1 MIGPRSSPPG
11 QQQRRAL
18 TQSNG
23 ADEKGWLRVRPPGEL
38 IHDKLFGQKGSKMI
52 SLRRPLL
59 PSSPPLLPLL
69 VLLFL
74 LGIAA
79 GRGAESRGPLSL
91 LPRPTTAAK
100 HGRRDWVGCS
110 ARGAFNSHFVAR
122 FSGHEHTCSL

>member
-11 QQQRRAL
+11 QQQRRTL

-79 GRGAESRGPLSL
+79 GTSPYDGWGCL
-91 LPRPTTAAK
+91 
-100 HGRRDWVGCS
+100 RR
-110 ARGAFNSHFVAR
+110 
-122 FSGHEHTCSL
+122 

>member
-1 MIGPRSSPPG
+1 
-11 QQQRRAL
+11 
-18 TQSNG
+18 
-23 ADEKGWLRVRPPGEL
+23 
-38 IHDKLFGQKGSKMI
+38 MI

-91 LPRPTTAAK
+91 LPRPTTAASMD
-100 HGRRDWVGCS
+100 GGTGWV
-110 ARGAFNSHFVAR
+110 APPV
-122 FSGHEHTCSL
+122 GHLILLCGSTVWS

>member
-1 MIGPRSSPPG
+1 
-11 QQQRRAL
+11 
-18 TQSNG
+18 
-23 ADEKGWLRVRPPGEL
+23 
-38 IHDKLFGQKGSKMI
+38 MI

-74 LGIAA
+74 LGIVA
-79 GRGAESRGPLSL
+79 GREAESRGPLSL

-110 ARGAFNSHFVAR
+110 ARGAFNSFFVAR
-122 FSGHEHTCSL
+122 FLGHDLSCSL